1 MIHETQDDLS
11 LRNTPREQ
19 LKDVDNVPRNIT
31 ENYPRQ
37 RARKISFRTKVM
49 YSSIIRYLS

>member
-37 RARKISFRTKVM
+37 RARKIPFRTKVM